1 MVTISRRLG
10 EWGIDLN
17 KYHNKTMLLFSSI
30 FFVLIVLLLLV
41 QSFFMETFYVSA
53 NKKMMMDYVD
63 QYEIKVSKSGPKA
76 AAEEMAEMVGIE
88 FLILDTNLKPLGL
101 DVKKRVDVV
110 KIQEMIKEGNA
121 SFKAYEEVML
131 VTKQL
136 KSGDIIVLSKP
147 MGIAYEASHLY
158 TTFITRASIVIY
170 IIGLM
175 IIYVFSRKLSDP
187 IKKLSESTKY
197 ISELNFDETVVLS
210 RKDELGDLSYHISSM
225 AEQLKVS
232 YNQLET
238 ELEQEK
244 KLEKMRRLFVSNVSH
259 ELKNPLTIIQGY
271 ADGLNRGIPK
281 SKESIDK
288 YNEIIYNESRRM
300 SVIINDLLDLS
311 SYDAGVVKLVTEEVQ
326 VNTLV
331 EDVFESY
338 ETQYRE
344 KNINVHMDI
353 EVFKYNCDTTRM
365 SQIFSNLISNA
376 CKYVDV
382 GGEVTIRLSQSN
394 GCVFT
399 ISNTGELL
407 TKDECETIW
416 TSFYQ
421 KDSTRIGSGL
431 GLAIVKSLSELHG
444 GHVRAYS
451 DTMNHFEVKI

>member
-41 QSFFMETFYVSA
+41 QSVFMETFYVSA
-53 NKKMMMDYVD
+53 NKKMMLDYVD
-63 QYEIKVSKSGPKA
+63 QYETNVSQSGSKT
-76 AAEEMAEMVGIE
+76 AAEAMSSTVGIE
-88 FLILDTNLKPLGL
+88 FFILDTELKPLGQ
-101 DVKKRVDVV
+101 DAKRRVGVV
-110 KIQEMIKEGNA
+110 KIQEMIEEGHTI
-121 SFKAYEEVML
+121 FKAYEDVML

-158 TTFITRASIVIY
+158 TKFITRASILIY

-175 IIYVFSRKLSDP
+175 IIYVFSRKLVGP
-187 IKKLSESTKY
+187 IKRLSETTKH

-210 RKDELGDLSYHISSM
+210 RKDELGELSRHISSM
-225 AEQLKVS
+225 AVQLKES

-238 ELEQEK
+238 ELEEEK

-281 SKESIDK
+281 SQESISK
-288 YNEIIYNESRRM
+288 YNEIIYNESKRM

-311 SYDAGVVKLVTEEVQ
+311 SYDAGVVKLVVEQVQ
-326 VNTLV
+326 MNTLV

-338 ETQYRE
+338 DAKFKE
-344 KNINVHMDI
+344 KDVTVTK
-353 EVFKYNCDTTRM
+353 ELEAFKYDCDGTRM
-365 SQIFSNLISNA
+365 SQIISNLISNA
-376 CKYVDV
+376 CKYVKV
-382 GGEVTIRLSQSN
+382 GGEVTIKLTEVS
-394 GCVFT
+394 GCVFS

-407 TKDECETIW
+407 TKEECETVW

-421 KDSTRIGSGL
+421 KDSTKTGSGL

-444 GHVRAYS
+444 GRVRAYS